1 MLLKIPLFVNDV
13 ISAHRKGASPFAATL
28 AGALCLAAIV
38 PARGQDY
45 PAKPVRASFCHLANI
60 AMRLERKLHWDPK
73 KETFANDDEANSM
86 VSRQQR
92 EGYRID
98 VDV

>member
-1 MLLKIPLFVNDV
+1 MQTSESESKNST
-13 ISAHRKGASPFAATL
+13 SANHASRRGFTPVSNVVSQHRS
-28 AGALCLAAIV
+28 
-38 PARGQDY
+38 
-45 PAKPVRASFCHLANI
+45 ASFCHLANI